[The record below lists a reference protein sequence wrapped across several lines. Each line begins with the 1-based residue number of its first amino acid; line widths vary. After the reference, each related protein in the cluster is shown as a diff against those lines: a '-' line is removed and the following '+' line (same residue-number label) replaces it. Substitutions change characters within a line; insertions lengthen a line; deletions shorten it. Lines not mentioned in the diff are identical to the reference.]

1 MTLAGR
7 LDDPSLF
14 REACYVDGAWQGAAS
29 GATFAV
35 DNPSTGEVIG
45 HVPSFGAAETAAAVE
60 AARVAFLRW
69 RRTTAEERA
78 ALLARWH
85 DLILRNGEDLVRIMT
100 LEQGKPLA
108 EARGEVAYGASFV
121 KWFAEE
127 ARRVYGETIP
137 APTADGRI
145 IVQKQ
150 PIGVVAAITPWNF
163 PNAMITRKA
172 APALAAGCTIVIKP
186 AEATPFSA
194 LALAVLAERAG
205 IPKGVVNVVTGD
217 PAAVGAVLTSAPDVR
232 KLTFTGSTRV
242 GKLLMQQC
250 AATVKR
256 VGLELGGN
264 APFLIFEDAD
274 LDAAVAGVM
283 ASKFRNGGQTC
294 VCANRI
300 FVQDGIYEAFAEK
313 LVAAVSRLELGDGL
327 RAGSQIGPMINDAAV
342 AKIAQHVADAVEKGA
357 TVALGGRVRE
367 ARFYEP
373 TVLLGATPAMLI
385 ASEETFGPVAPL
397 FRFATEAEAV
407 DGANDTPFGL
417 ASYLYTRDIARAFRV
432 GEALEFGMV
441 GINAGSVSTVA
452 APFGGI
458 KESGLGREG
467 SRHGLE
473 EFLELK
479 TLHLGGI

>member
-1 MTLAGR
+1 MTIATQLK
-7 LDDPSLF
+7 DPSLF
-14 REACYVDGAWQGAAS
+14 SELCYVDGEWVGANDAS
-29 GATFAV
+29 TFAV
-35 DNPSTGEVIG
+35 DNPASGAIIG
-45 HVPSFGAAETAAAVE
+45 NVPRCGASETEAAIAAAERAFHSWKTRTAADRAHLLE
-60 AARVAFLRW
+60 RW
-69 RRTTAEERA
+69 YGLMME
-78 ALLARWH
+78 H
-85 DLILRNGEDLVRIMT
+85 SEDLARIMT

-108 EARGEVAYGASFV
+108 EARGEIVYGASFV

-137 APTADGRI
+137 AATTDGRI
-145 IVQKQ
+145 IVQKH

-194 LALAVLAERAG
+194 LALGVLAERAG
-205 IPKGVVNVVTGD
+205 IPKGVINILTGQ
-217 PAAVGAVLTSAPDVR
+217 PGEIGGALTRSPLVR

-242 GKLLMQQC
+242 GKILMEQC

-264 APFLIFEDAD
+264 APFVIFDDAD
-274 LDAAVAGVM
+274 LDAAIAGVM

-300 FVQDGIYEAFAEK
+300 FVQDGIYDAFAEK
-313 LVAAVSRLELGDGL
+313 LAAAAANLVLGDGL
-327 RAGSQIGPMINDAAV
+327 ADGTTIGPMINRV
-342 AKIAQHVADAVEKGA
+342 AIDKIQQHVDDATARGA
-357 TVALGGRVRE
+357 SLVLGGKVRSGL
-367 ARFYEP
+367 FYEP
-373 TVLLGATPAMLI
+373 TVLKGATVEMKI

-397 FRFATEAEAV
+397 FRFSEEAEV
-407 DGANDTPFGL
+407 ITQANDTPFGL
-417 ASYLYTRDIARAFRV
+417 ASYLYTRDISRAFRV
-432 GEALEFGMV
+432 AEALEFGMV
-441 GINAGSVSTVA
+441 GINAGSVSTTT

-467 SRHGLE
+467 SHHGIE
-473 EFLELK
+473 EFLEMK